1 MSAQYN
7 KIRLCAFQ
15 LKHDLPEKQ
24 FYALKFPQEAKDL
37 IKNLVAVRDNRSSNK
52 VSIPITSLNAAL
64 RASIPGLIYIEKIWG
79 KKSDKK
85 NSKEKFWLYSPAK
98 IPTDKLLV
106 IFSHWLD
113 TEFPDEN
120 PKKSKKGITFDQ
132 RQAVMGVLKSPNNF
146 KWESVTLK
154 TELWKQ
160 FDNGTANITE
170 DANSFI
176 LLPDILAT
184 QLSDPDLKFKLDD
197 ETIQFYRCAPSEGG
211 GAELISWPPLS
222 HTHNKGNYY
231 YSIVLTLK
239 VQTVP
244 FQPYPQLQCDMS
256 IRRWCSMNDTGL
268 LGGQAS
274 SVYIRTKVKWGEKI
288 NPYGYTE
295 YFQIA
300 PLVWKGE
307 PKWDNNLASLL
318 DQFNPLSYTPQE
330 ILANPIQ
337 ALNIQDI
344 PNICITYK
352 DGIIPGHKVGKGLPP
367 KNRRQLIEQIAL
379 SLKDDWELINYER
392 FEYKINTKKS
402 AKIFDLPKPDGTS
415 WTMGVPKR
423 RKAESEEQFKTRYEN
438 LLTKQELDKN
448 KLLQKKVS
456 ESSEKFQVKYDKLLK
471 KQESER
477 TSFSKKEAET
487 DEEFQVRYEN
497 LLAQFTEKLSLEGKR
512 LREAIRKSIGKE
524 LTIEIWHINSSTRD
538 ALIKAVW
545 YCLGL
550 KTSTAN
556 THKFPDIDLTVTIR
570 TQAIGKLVERLPL
583 STDNKK
589 KPNSGQRENAIN
601 IRMGEIAETIN
612 KIPPVTGKVGVLVEL
627 YGEDHWKTKW
637 TDPQAAIRLGF
648 AQEKIDRVSK
658 FIVPEH
664 EESKNKYQKI
674 AKEKGR
680 ELNKREQKEINNLL
694 EELPQKAITSFLDLL
709 RSLGVQIAPPR
720 IVIPSATVPDP
731 INYVGLWLVN
741 RTSKTS
747 AHGKQQ
753 IIPIMV
759 KIRSDSQLIEA
770 TFNGL
775 SDNNSLP
782 KWIPYDEALRKIN
795 TEGISITGDN
805 NELKREIKAFIKRML
820 TSKELRGKDTL
831 LLCDAQ
837 NIRRYWTWLQDTQIS
852 QEGVFFGTESPQLM
866 PKLRVVRVRQ
876 DGETPEWYALHNTKK
891 QKVKLFDNLVE
902 LEQISVATEGLFYL
916 DNNERIFLSIGE
928 KSNTM
933 PKEKLDFSKLDKPQ
947 LHWSNPAILELT
959 VACIQPGDKP
969 EHWAILTH
977 ELRRMALQYKDTLAR
992 PIVLHLAAQIAD
1004 YVLMVS
1010 EEDERIILTS

>member
-37 IKNLVAVRDNRSSNK
+37 IKNLVAVRDNRSNNK

-64 RASIPGLIYIEKIWG
+64 RASIPGLIYIGKIW
-79 KKSDKK
+79 
-85 NSKEKFWLYSPAK
+85 EKFWLYSPAK

-120 PKKSKKGITFDQ
+120 PSKPKKGITYDQ
-132 RQAVMGVLKSPNNF
+132 REAVMRVLLSPNNF

-160 FDNGTANITE
+160 FDNGTADITE
-170 DANSFI
+170 DADSFI

-211 GAELISWPPLS
+211 GAELISFPPLP
-222 HTHNKGNYY
+222 HTHNKRNYY

-256 IRRWCSMNDTGL
+256 IRRWCSMNDTRLL

-318 DQFNPLSYTPQE
+318 DKFNPLSYTPQE

-337 ALNIQDI
+337 SLNIQDI

-392 FEYKINTKKS
+392 FQYKINTKKS

-438 LLTKQELDKN
+438 LLKKQELDKN

-487 DEEFQVRYEN
+487 DEEFEVRYEN
-497 LLAQFTEKLSLEGKR
+497 LLAQFAEKLSLEGKR
-512 LREAIRKSIGKE
+512 LCEAIRNCIGKE
-524 LTIEIWHINSSTRD
+524 LTIEIWYINSSTRD

-570 TQAIGKLVERLPL
+570 TQAIGKLAERLPL

-589 KPNSGQRENAIN
+589 KPTSGPREKAIN
-601 IRMGEIAETIN
+601 IRMDEIAEIVN
-612 KIPPVTGKVGVLVEL
+612 KMPPVTGRVGVLVEL
-627 YGEDHWKTKW
+627 YGENHWKPEW

-664 EESKNKYQKI
+664 EEVKNKYEKL

-680 ELNKREQKEINNLL
+680 ELNNRERNEIKELQ

-720 IVIPSATVPDP
+720 IVIPSATLPDS
-731 INYVGLWLVN
+731 INYVGLWLVD

-753 IIPIMV
+753 LIPIMV
-759 KIRSDSQLIEA
+759 KMRSDSQIIEA

-775 SDNNSLP
+775 SN
-782 KWIPYDEALRKIN
+782 WIPYDEALRKIN

-805 NELKREIKAFIKRML
+805 NELKREIKGFLKRML
-820 TSKELRGKDTL
+820 QSKELRGKDTL

-837 NIRRYWTWLQDTQIS
+837 NIRRYWTWLQDKQIS
-852 QEGVFFGTESPQLM
+852 QEGVVFGTESPQLM
-866 PKLRVVRVRQ
+866 PKLSVVRVRQ

-933 PKEKLDFSKLDKPQ
+933 PKEKLDFSKFDKPQ

-992 PIVLHLAAQIAD
+992 PIVLHLAAQMAD

>member
-120 PKKSKKGITFDQ
+120 PNKRKKGITYEQ

-170 DANSFI
+170 NADSFI

-197 ETIQFYRCAPSEGG
+197 EIIQFYRCAPSSEGA
-211 GAELISWPPLS
+211 GAELISFPPLS
-222 HTHNKGNYY
+222 HTHNNRNYY

-318 DQFNPLSYTPQE
+318 DKFNPLSYTPQE

-352 DGIIPGHKVGKGLPP
+352 DGVIPGHKVGKGLPP
-367 KNRRQLIEQIAL
+367 INRRQLIEQIAL
-379 SLKDDWELINYER
+379 LLKDDWELINYER
-392 FEYKINTKKS
+392 FQYKKNTKKS

-415 WTMGVPKR
+415 WELPIPEREKGETG
-423 RKAESEEQFKTRYEN
+423 EEFLLIKQEV
-438 LLTKQELDKN
+438 LTKHESQKN
-448 KLLQKKVS
+448 KFKK
-456 ESSEKFQVKYDKLLK
+456 K
-471 KQESER
+471 KG
-477 TSFSKKEAET
+477 ET
-487 DEEFQVRYEN
+487 DEQFESRYEQ
-497 LLAQFTEKLSLEGKR
+497 LLHKQKLEEDKCQKKEDETDEHYQSRYARYEKR
-512 LREAIRKSIGKE
+512 LEQLFSEKKRFREAIRNSIGKE
-524 LTIEIWHINSSTRD
+524 LTIEIWYINSSTRD

-570 TQAIGKLVERLPL
+570 TQAIGKLAERLSL
-583 STDNKK
+583 YTDNKK
-589 KPNSGQRENAIN
+589 KLNSEQREEAIN
-601 IRMGEIAETIN
+601 IRMGEVAETVN

-627 YGEDHWKTKW
+627 YGEDHWKPKW

-674 AKEKGR
+674 AKEEGR

-694 EELPQKAITSFLDLL
+694 KELPQKAITSFLDLL
-709 RSLGVQIAPPR
+709 RSLGVQIAPPS
-720 IVIPSATVPDP
+720 IVIPSATLPDP

-852 QEGVFFGTESPQLM
+852 QEGVVFGTESPQLM

-876 DGETPEWYALHNTKK
+876 GGETPEWYALHNTKK

-992 PIVLHLAAQIAD
+992 PIVLHLAAQMAD

>member
-120 PKKSKKGITFDQ
+120 PNKRKKGITYEQ
-132 RQAVMGVLKSPNNF
+132 RQAVMRVLLSPNNF

-170 DANSFI
+170 NADSFI

-197 ETIQFYRCAPSEGG
+197 ETIQFYRCAPSEGA
-211 GAELISWPPLS
+211 GAELISWTPLS
-222 HTHNKGNYY
+222 YTHNNRNYY

-300 PLVWKGE
+300 PLVWKKE

-318 DQFNPLSYTPQE
+318 DKFNPLSYTPQE

-367 KNRRQLIEQIAL
+367 INRRQLIEQIAL
-379 SLKDDWELINYER
+379 LLKDDWELINYER
-392 FEYKINTKKS
+392 FQYKKNTKKS

-415 WTMGVPKR
+415 WELPIPEREKGETGEEFLL
-423 RKAESEEQFKTRYEN
+423 RKQE
-438 LLTKQELDKN
+438 LLTKHESQKN
-448 KLLQKKVS
+448 KFKK
-456 ESSEKFQVKYDKLLK
+456 K
-471 KQESER
+471 KG
-477 TSFSKKEAET
+477 ET
-487 DEEFQVRYEN
+487 DEQFESRYEQ
-497 LLAQFTEKLSLEGKR
+497 LLHKQKLEEDKCQKKEDETDEHYQSRYARYEKRLEQLFSEKKR
-512 LREAIRKSIGKE
+512 LREAIRNSIGKE
-524 LTIEIWHINSSTRD
+524 LTIEIWYINSSTRD

-570 TQAIGKLVERLPL
+570 TQAIGKLAERLSL
-583 STDNKK
+583 YTDNKK
-589 KPNSGQRENAIN
+589 KPTSKQREEAIN
-601 IRMGEIAETIN
+601 IRMGEIAETVN

-627 YGEDHWKTKW
+627 YGEDHWKPKW

-674 AKEKGR
+674 AKEEGR

-694 EELPQKAITSFLDLL
+694 KELPQKAITSFLDLL
-709 RSLGVQIAPPR
+709 RSLGVQIAPPS
-720 IVIPSATVPDP
+720 IVIPSATLPDP

-977 ELRRMALQYKDTLAR
+977 ELRQMALQYKDTLAR
-992 PIVLHLAAQIAD
+992 PIVLHLAAQMAD

>member
-120 PKKSKKGITFDQ
+120 PNKRKKGITYEQ
-132 RQAVMGVLKSPNNF
+132 RQAVMRVLLSPNNF

-170 DANSFI
+170 NADSFI

-197 ETIQFYRCAPSEGG
+197 ETIQFYRCAPSEGA
-211 GAELISWPPLS
+211 GAELISWTPLS
-222 HTHNKGNYY
+222 YTHNNRNYY

-300 PLVWKGE
+300 PLVWKKE

-318 DQFNPLSYTPQE
+318 DKFNPLSYTPQE

-402 AKIFDLPKPDGTS
+402 AKIFDLPKPNGTS
-415 WTMGVPKR
+415 WELPIPEREKGETG
-423 RKAESEEQFKTRYEN
+423 EEFLLIKQE
-438 LLTKQELDKN
+438 LLTKHESQKN
-448 KLLQKKVS
+448 KFKNKKG
-456 ESSEKFQVKYDKLLK
+456 
-471 KQESER
+471 
-477 TSFSKKEAET
+477 ET
-487 DEEFQVRYEN
+487 DEQFESRYEQ
-497 LLAQFTEKLSLEGKR
+497 LLHKQKLEEDKCQKKEDETDEHYQSRYARYEKRLEQLFSEKKR
-512 LREAIRKSIGKE
+512 LREAIRNSIGKE
-524 LTIEIWHINSSTRD
+524 LTIEIWYINSSTRD

-570 TQAIGKLVERLPL
+570 TQAIGKLAERLSL
-583 STDNKK
+583 YTDNKK
-589 KPNSGQRENAIN
+589 KPTSKQREEAIN
-601 IRMGEIAETIN
+601 IRMGEIAETVN

-627 YGEDHWKTKW
+627 YGEDHWKPKW

-674 AKEKGR
+674 AKEEGR

-694 EELPQKAITSFLDLL
+694 KELPQKAITSFLDLL
-709 RSLGVQIAPPR
+709 RSLGVQIAPPS
-720 IVIPSATVPDP
+720 IVIPSATLPDP

-852 QEGVFFGTESPQLM
+852 QEGVVFGTESPQLM

-876 DGETPEWYALHNTKK
+876 GGETPEWYALHNTKK

-992 PIVLHLAAQIAD
+992 PIVLHLAAQMAD

>member
-120 PKKSKKGITFDQ
+120 PNKRKKGITYEQ

-170 DANSFI
+170 NADSFI

-197 ETIQFYRCAPSEGG
+197 EIIQFYRCAPSSEGA
-211 GAELISWPPLS
+211 GAELISFPPLS
-222 HTHNKGNYY
+222 HTHNNRNYY

-318 DQFNPLSYTPQE
+318 DKFNPLSYTPQE

-352 DGIIPGHKVGKGLPP
+352 DGVIPGHKVGKGLPP
-367 KNRRQLIEQIAL
+367 INRRQLIEQIAL
-379 SLKDDWELINYER
+379 LLKDDWELINYER
-392 FEYKINTKKS
+392 FQYKKNTKKS

-415 WTMGVPKR
+415 WELPIPEREKGETG
-423 RKAESEEQFKTRYEN
+423 EEFLLIKQEV
-438 LLTKQELDKN
+438 LTKHESQKN
-448 KLLQKKVS
+448 KFKK
-456 ESSEKFQVKYDKLLK
+456 K
-471 KQESER
+471 KG
-477 TSFSKKEAET
+477 ET
-487 DEEFQVRYEN
+487 DEQFESRYEQ
-497 LLAQFTEKLSLEGKR
+497 LLHKQKLEEDKCQKKEDETDEHYQSRYARYEKRLEQLFSEKKR
-512 LREAIRKSIGKE
+512 LREAIRNSIGKE
-524 LTIEIWHINSSTRD
+524 LTIEIWYINSSTRD

-570 TQAIGKLVERLPL
+570 TQAIGKLAERLSL
-583 STDNKK
+583 YTDNKK
-589 KPNSGQRENAIN
+589 KLNSEQREEAIN
-601 IRMGEIAETIN
+601 IRMGEVAETVN

-627 YGEDHWKTKW
+627 YGEDHWKPKW

-674 AKEKGR
+674 AKEEGR

-694 EELPQKAITSFLDLL
+694 KELPQKAITSFLDLL
-709 RSLGVQIAPPR
+709 RSLGVQIAPPS
-720 IVIPSATVPDP
+720 IVIPSATLPDP

-852 QEGVFFGTESPQLM
+852 QEGVVFGTESPQLM

-876 DGETPEWYALHNTKK
+876 GGETPEWYALHNTKK

-992 PIVLHLAAQIAD
+992 PIVLHLAAQMAD

>member
-15 LKHDLPEKQ
+15 LKHNLPEKQ

-170 DANSFI
+170 NADSFI

-197 ETIQFYRCAPSEGG
+197 ETIQFYRCAPSEGA
-211 GAELISWPPLS
+211 GAELISFPPLS
-222 HTHNKGNYY
+222 HTHNNRNYY

-318 DQFNPLSYTPQE
+318 DKFNPLSYTPQE

-367 KNRRQLIEQIAL
+367 INRRQLIEQIAL
-379 SLKDDWELINYER
+379 LLKDDWELINYER
-392 FEYKINTKKS
+392 FQYKINTKKS

-438 LLTKQELDKN
+438 LLKKQELNIN
-448 KLLQKKVS
+448 KLLQKKIS

-497 LLAQFTEKLSLEGKR
+497 LLAQFVEKLSLEGKR
-512 LREAIRKSIGKE
+512 LLEAIRKSIGKE
-524 LTIEIWHINSSTRD
+524 LTIEIWYINSSTRD

-570 TQAIGKLVERLPL
+570 TQAIGKLAERLPL
-583 STDNKK
+583 SIDNKK
-589 KPNSGQRENAIN
+589 KPNSGKRENAIN
-601 IRMGEIAETIN
+601 IRMGEIAETVN

-627 YGEDHWKTKW
+627 YGEDHWKPKW

-664 EESKNKYQKI
+664 EEVKNKYQKI

-709 RSLGVQIAPPR
+709 RSLGVQIAPPS
-720 IVIPSATVPDP
+720 IVIPLATLPDP

-852 QEGVFFGTESPQLM
+852 QEGVVFGTESPQLM

-876 DGETPEWYALHNTKK
+876 GGETPEWYALHNTKK

-992 PIVLHLAAQIAD
+992 PIVLHLAAQMAD